1 MHTDKLG
8 SVYGGMLSVGAITLL
23 VLYLQYLIYRMYQGK
38 DDRTV
43 KIDMNNSFTEETN
56 KVFMNDIRFIPSV
69 SIRAMD
75 IDFIQKSEI
84 FEKE

>member
-1 MHTDKLG
+1 
-8 SVYGGMLSVGAITLL
+8 
-23 VLYLQYLIYRMYQGK
+23 
-38 DDRTV
+38 
-43 KIDMNNSFTEETN
+43 MNNSFTEETN